1 MTEEDVFVGTYV
13 RTYVPVERYFIGGDG
28 VTHLDTVCTSP
39 VCANNPPA
47 TKRTTVIIVLYEYP
61 IYTCLY
67 KAVYIERST
76 VKHIEP
82 RFQHVQVL

>member
-47 TKRTTVIIVLYEYP
+47 TKRTTVP
-61 IYTCLY
+61 
-67 KAVYIERST
+67 
-76 VKHIEP
+76 
-82 RFQHVQVL
+82 